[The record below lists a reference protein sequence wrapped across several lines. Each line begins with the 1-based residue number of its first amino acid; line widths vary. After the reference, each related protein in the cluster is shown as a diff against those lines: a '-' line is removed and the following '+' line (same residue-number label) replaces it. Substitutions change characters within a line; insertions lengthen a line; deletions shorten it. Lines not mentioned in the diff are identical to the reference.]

1 MKRKHLCLIA
11 LLLAACLALNAC
23 SKGSRS
29 DSAAQTQAQS
39 RTERKGPY
47 ASENRYDIEESYF
60 QKHKGTDYGTLI
72 KNISY
77 DSTVAAAEKQCN
89 VLLPAGYDE
98 TRTYP
103 VMYVIHGFWGS
114 HKTLINDD
122 TFLTLLYGNML
133 KEGLCVPMILVGID
147 MYTDDAAGKQSK
159 TDAQKRNSYNKVVK
173 EIHTD
178 LMPFIEKSYPVS
190 KERRHTAVAG
200 YSEGGAKALCIGFN
214 WLDEFGYIGS
224 FAPSSGVIPTDI
236 HSGSFWSIPYMEA
249 FPEPTADNTPYYL
262 YMAVGDKDPYCLDS
276 TLYYRDV
283 LNDLH
288 IKNQT
293 DLVEGFEHDNVFW
306 GQCFYNFLTKAFQ

>member
-1 MKRKHLCLIA
+1 MMKKHLCL
-11 LLLAACLALNAC
+11 LSLLAALCLVMSAC
-23 SKGSRS
+23 TGGSRTATTAQTKAQT
-29 DSAAQTQAQS
+29 DSAQN
-39 RTERKGPY
+39 ELY
-47 ASENRYDIEESYF
+47 ATENRYDVAESYF
-60 QKHKGTDYGTLI
+60 QKHKGTDYGTII

-77 DSTVAAAEKQCN
+77 DSTVAAAKKQCN
-89 VLLPAGYDE
+89 VLLPAGYDQ

-114 HKTLINDD
+114 HSTLVNDD

-147 MYTDDAAGKQSK
+147 MFTDDAAQKESK
-159 TDAQKRNSYNKVVK
+159 TDAQKRDSYNKVVK

-178 LMPFIEKSYPVS
+178 LMPFIEKTYPVS
-190 KERRHTAVAG
+190 QERKDTAVAG

-224 FAPSSGVIPTDI
+224 FAPSTGVIPTDLY
-236 HSGSFWSIPYMEA
+236 SGSFWSIPYMEA

-276 TLYYRDV
+276 TLYYHEQLDKMQ
-283 LNDLH
+283 
-288 IKNQT
+288 IANQT
-293 DLVEGFEHDNVFW
+293 DLVKGFAHDKDFW
-306 GQCFYNFLTKAFQ
+306 GQCFYNFFAKVFQ